1 MRAALTGFL
10 LAGTAALGMA
20 EPAPATSCTAR
31 STATPPRVVEL
42 YTSEGC
48 SSCPPADAWLSTL
61 KGRADVIA
69 LGFHV
74 HYWDRL
80 GWPDRLGSAEY
91 TQRQYDLAAARGERG
106 VYTPQVLVD
115 GSAWRG
121 WPRALPARVA
131 PSAALS
137 AAALAASPVPEV
149 QLSRE
154 ADGRVHARIT
164 PVAGASHRLAGYWA
178 VVEHQ
183 HVSRV
188 RAGENAGETLR
199 HDHVVRL
206 YRPLAP
212 FAVREGSSSRLD
224 VPPADAAHPRR
235 IVFVVTSLPEARPLQ
250 AVALDC

>member
-20 EPAPATSCTAR
+20 EAAPATTCSAR
-31 STATPPRVVEL
+31 SPAAPPRVVEL

-61 KGRADVIA
+61 KGRADVVA

-80 GWPDRLGSAEY
+80 GWPDRLGSTEY
-91 TQRQYDLAAARGERG
+91 TRRQYDLAAARGERG

-121 WPRALPARVA
+121 WPRALPARAA
-131 PSAALS
+131 PAAL
-137 AAALAASPVPEV
+137 PVPEV
-149 QLSRE
+149 ALSRE
-154 ADGRVHARIT
+154 ADGRVQARVA
-164 PVAGASHRLAGYWA
+164 PVASASHRLAGYWA
-178 VVEHQ
+178 VVEDQ
-183 HVSRV
+183 HVSHV
-188 RAGENAGETLR
+188 SAGENAGETLR

-212 FAVREGSSSRLD
+212 FAARDGSSSRLD
-224 VPPADAAHPRR
+224 ALPPADAAHPRR
-235 IVFVVTSLPEARPLQ
+235 IVFVVTSVPEARPLQ